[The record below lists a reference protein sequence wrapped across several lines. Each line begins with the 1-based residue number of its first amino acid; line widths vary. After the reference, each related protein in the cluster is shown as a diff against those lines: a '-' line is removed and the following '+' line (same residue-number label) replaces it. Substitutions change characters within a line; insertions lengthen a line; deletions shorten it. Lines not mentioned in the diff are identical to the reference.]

1 MQTQSYF
8 IYSMNNTEIIASIKN
23 HAQTVFENLT
33 TDELVNKALERKDRP
48 LVVALISVI
57 KNNIQNHFYSI
68 SMKLA
73 YHGFEFL
80 YRAGGLFTPC
90 IPHHRTK
97 IVYRRVSP
105 IVKQWLLSLRIFFI
119 ISALIKFLYWHEL
132 YSVNA
137 KI

>member
-57 KNNIQNHFYSI
+57 KNNIQDYLDSSCMQCLDHVTE
-68 SMKLA
+68 LLDVGA
-73 YHGFEFL
+73 GL
-80 YRAGGLFTPC
+80 RA
-90 IPHHRTK
+90 
-97 IVYRRVSP
+97 
-105 IVKQWLLSLRIFFI
+105 
-119 ISALIKFLYWHEL
+119 
-132 YSVNA
+132 
-137 KI
+137 